1 MGFRNSLRYSANILK
16 FLDLHLIRF
25 GHFTDWRL
33 DFESGDASLHV
44 IYGVNEAGK
53 STTLRAVGGLL
64 FGIPETTRDHHV
76 YDMRE
81 LRIGARLE
89 NRHGERIHVIRRKGR
104 KDTLLGPDG
113 QSVDDTILR
122 PFLGGL
128 SRELFETA
136 FGLSHEALVKGGQDL
151 LEGKGEVGESLFGAS
166 LGLRHV
172 HTLRITLQNEAE
184 ALFTPTAQKRPLN
197 LAIKQFQEAKKQ
209 VNQLAL
215 RPREW
220 QVLQDKRRTAET
232 QLSEQEHK
240 HQAVMAELQRL
251 QRLQRVLPVL
261 RIREELLERQRDLEP
276 TRLLPESC
284 TGERTGV
291 QQSLHQIA
299 IREYRILDEQRRC
312 EQELTALRVPELL
325 LAREALLEDL
335 PLRLGAHLKAMH
347 DLPGLEASVAGA
359 RAEVLGILQE
369 LGRSVP
375 VSEVNRL
382 RVDAATQERVRRLG
396 QESIK
401 LALELE
407 RVRKDL
413 ANAERD
419 WQELQHQRDQLPPI
433 RDTGLLQRVVK
444 EARRRGDLET
454 QLLTLETE
462 IAGLQARAQRQLAA
476 LSLWQGPLEQVA
488 ELPLPP
494 IESVERFRSAFEV
507 LANERKLLKR
517 QSEEKRQEGI
527 AIVDQIISLE
537 AQGAVSSET
546 ELQVVRAKRDA
557 EWQRVR
563 SHWLEGAP
571 VVDRTPREL
580 ANAYERQV
588 REGDTVADRLWHD
601 ADRAAQYA
609 TLRAKQDRVDEARVH
624 LDAQLEELAQREA
637 ELAADWHALW
647 QSAGIKPLPPTEMRS
662 WLGRHERL
670 VAVVEH
676 WQERE
681 RLRASVAD
689 EINSHRERCS
699 QALLTLEQTPATVR
713 ESLTALL
720 QRAEEFSSGL
730 EATENLRRQ
739 VWRDLQKV
747 TTELE
752 VQQKALARSAQ
763 ALAIWREHWGQTMQV
778 LGLDANAT
786 SQEAEI
792 VLEGLARLFRKLEK
806 AQSDQLRI
814 DHIRQDA
821 HQFAAQVADLV
832 QTCAPDLHDL
842 KPQTAATE
850 LLDRLTKGREDRKD
864 RDNLEK
870 RLKQLRKE
878 LDELHRDRE
887 AAQATL
893 KQLMAEAAVTSPEE
907 LETAEQRSREYRQN
921 NARLKDLEERLL
933 AEGVPLEELLAQART
948 VDPNRLPAEIITLE
962 ETAVM
967 VGKDCSR
974 LREEVWQL
982 KNQLTAMDGSGQAA
996 EAAVVAQEAL
1006 AEIKNRV
1013 ETYVK
1018 LKLSATLLTRE
1029 IELYRER
1036 HQGPIIKRA
1045 GEFFCRMT
1053 LGAFTGLS
1061 TGFDEGDRLVLLGVR
1076 VDDRKVPV
1084 EGLSEGS
1091 RDQLY
1096 LALRLASL
1104 ERQVER
1110 SEPPPLVVDDILI
1123 NFDDHRARATLAL
1136 LGELAGK
1143 TQVLLFTHHQRLLEL
1158 VREVVPE
1165 ERLKIHHLDGSGTL
1179 TNVEGWVS

>member
-1 MGFRNSLRYSANILK
+1 LK
-16 FLDLHLIRF
+16 FLGLHLIRF
-25 GHFTDWRL
+25 GHFTDWQL
-33 DFESGDASLHV
+33 DFESGGASLHV
-44 IYGVNEAGK
+44 IYGANEAGK
-53 STTLRAVGGLL
+53 STTLRAVAGLL

-89 NRHGERIHVIRRKGR
+89 SRHGQRIHIIRRKGR
-104 KDTLLGPDG
+104 KDTLLGPDE
-113 QSVDDTILR
+113 QPLDDTILR

-151 LEGKGEVGESLFGAS
+151 LEGRGEVGESLFGAS
-166 LGLRHV
+166 LGLRHI
-172 HTLRITLQNEAE
+172 HNLRITLQNEAD

-209 VNQLAL
+209 ANQLAL

-220 QVLQDKRRTAET
+220 QALQDKRQAAEA
-232 QLSEQEHK
+232 QLVEQERK

-261 RIREELLERQRDLEP
+261 RIREELLERQQALEP
-276 TRLLPESC
+276 IRLLSESC
-284 TGERTGV
+284 PSERTGV
-291 QQSLHQIA
+291 QQSLRQIA
-299 IREYRILDEQRRC
+299 IREHKVLDEQQRC
-312 EQELTALRVPELL
+312 EQERAALRVPEPL
-325 LAREALLEDL
+325 LAREALSEDL

-375 VSEVNRL
+375 LDEVNRL
-382 RVDAATQERVRRLG
+382 RVDAATQERIRRLG
-396 QESIK
+396 QEGVK
-401 LALELE
+401 LVLELE
-407 RVRKDL
+407 RARKDL

-419 WQELQHQRDQLPPI
+419 WQELRRQLDQLPPT
-433 RDTGLLQRVVK
+433 RDITLLRRTVN
-444 EARRRGDLET
+444 EARQRGDLEA
-454 QLLTLETE
+454 QLRTLETE
-462 IAGLQARAQRQLAA
+462 IAGLQARVQQQLAA
-476 LSLWQGPLEQVA
+476 LSLWQGPLERVA

-494 IESVERFRSAFEV
+494 TESVERFRSAFEV
-507 LANERKLLKR
+507 LANERRLLRR

-527 AIVDQIISLE
+527 AIVGQITSLE
-537 AQGAVSSET
+537 AQGKVPSEA
-546 ELQVVRAKRDA
+546 ELQTVRAKRDA
-557 EWQRVR
+557 EWHRLR
-563 SHWLEGAP
+563 SHWLEGAQ
-571 VVDRTPREL
+571 VVDGTPREL

-588 REGDTVADRLWHD
+588 READTVADRLWRD

-609 TLRAKQDRVDEARVH
+609 TLSAKRDRVDEERIH

-637 ELAADWHALW
+637 ELVADWHALW
-647 QSAGIKPLPPTEMRS
+647 QPAGIKPLPPTEMRS
-662 WLGRHERL
+662 WLGRHEKL

-676 WQERE
+676 WRERE
-681 RLRASVAD
+681 RLHAAVSA

-699 QALLTLEQTPATVR
+699 QVLLALEQLPAAAR

-720 QRAEEFSSGL
+720 KRAEEFSSDL

-739 VWRDLQKV
+739 LWRDLQKV
-747 TTELE
+747 TAELE
-752 VQQKALARSAQ
+752 AQQKALAWSTQ
-763 ALAIWREHWGQTMQV
+763 ALATWREHWGQAMQV

-786 SQEAEI
+786 SQEAEV
-792 VLEGLARLFRKLEK
+792 VLEGLARLFHKLEK

-814 DHIRQDA
+814 DHIRRDA

-850 LLDRLTKGREDRKD
+850 LVNRLTKGREDRKD

-887 AAQATL
+887 SAQATL
-893 KQLMAEAAVTSPEE
+893 MQLMAEATVTTPEE
-907 LETAEQRSREYRQN
+907 LEVAEQRSREYRQN
-921 NARLKDLEERLL
+921 SARLKDMEERLL
-933 AEGVPLEELLAQART
+933 AEGVPLEELLAQARS
-948 VDPNRLPAEIITLE
+948 VDPNRLPAEIVTLE

-996 EAAVVAQEAL
+996 EAAVLAQEAL

-1013 ETYVK
+1013 ETYAK
-1018 LKLSATLLTRE
+1018 LKLSATLLSRE
-1029 IELYRER
+1029 IECYRER

-1045 GEFFCRMT
+1045 GEFFRRMT
-1053 LGAFTGLS
+1053 LGAFVGLS
-1061 TGFDEGDRLVLLGVR
+1061 TGFDEGDKLVLLGVR
-1076 VDDRKVPV
+1076 ADDRKVPV

-1110 SEPPPLVVDDILI
+1110 GESPPLMVDDILI
-1123 NFDDHRARATLAL
+1123 NFDDHRAGATLAL

-1158 VREVVPE
+1158 VREAVPE
-1165 ERLKIHHLDGSGTL
+1165 ERLKIHHLDSSGTL
-1179 TNVEGWVS
+1179 TNAEG